1 MIKKQ
6 EIESYLNAGFIGLSK
21 IYPLTNQAIEELKSI
36 AKPIILKKGDK
47 IVQIGDILEGIYFMV
62 KGLGRS
68 YTYRGKSEITSWI
81 IQEGEPFGNYRS
93 YTSGVPSREC
103 TEILEPGLAFYLPKQ
118 ALVKIYLNNPCVAA
132 FIIILNE
139 RNFVK
144 MDDHTYNLLFRTIEE
159 RYQIFVKE
167 YPSLIN
173 RMKLK
178 DIASYLNMSAETLS
192 RIRQKISVA
201 FPPTNE

>member
-6 EIESYLNAGFIGLSK
+6 EIESYLNAGFVGLSK
-21 IYPLTNQAIEELKSI
+21 IYPLTPEAIEALRAI
-36 AKPIILKKGDK
+36 AKPVILKKGDK
-47 IVQIGDILEGIYFMV
+47 IVQIGDVLTGIYFMV
-62 KGLGRS
+62 QGLGRS
-68 YTYRGKSEITSWI
+68 YMYRGKSEITSWI

-103 TEILEPGLAFYLPKQ
+103 TEILEPGLAFYLPK
-118 ALVKIYLNNPCVAA
+118 AELIEIYLQHPSVAA

-144 MDDHTYNLLFRTIEE
+144 MDDHTYNILYNTNEM
-159 RYQIFVKE
+159 RYEIFLQQ

-173 RMKLK
+173 RMKIK
-178 DIASYLNMSAETLS
+178 DIASYLNMSPETLS
-192 RIRQKISVA
+192 RVRTAQK
-201 FPPTNE
+201 